1 VVSAFVLEDLMHQR
15 HSRGAVDLGDA
26 PGSTLT
32 HTPFGRRGGHSVGSR
47 PQILWA
53 VRPLTVRGGRL
64 VAVRLLDG
72 KLNVRFVAAEDGL
85 GRWMPADRILSP
97 IQEQVWVNT
106 SKFIR

>member
-1 VVSAFVLEDLMHQR
+1 MHQR

-26 PGSTLT
+26 PGSTPS
-32 HTPFGRRGGHSVGSR
+32 HTPFGRRSSRPSGGR

-72 KLNVRFVAAEDGL
+72 QLDVRFVGADDGL
-85 GRWMPADRILSP
+85 GRWMPADRVLTP
-97 IQEQVWVNT
+97 IQEKVWVST